1 MYRKKQP
8 LENYSKFAMMIICL
22 VKAEIDFN
30 VVVDEDENTALM
42 AILAAHDYET
52 FNFLCRYGKNLDFK
66 KKNKYGENATSLFL
80 KLDYIPLQR
89 NPMIYQRSFDFKYL
103 DQTTKNNALIF
114 IVINK
119 PSYIMDVLKYHYCS
133 INEVNIHQENA
144 LIIAAKMNNYNS
156 VELLLQ
162 KCANTNQQDDM
173 GNTALHYAVQANNI
187 PMIYD
192 LIHNDANPHLK
203 NNQKESALEMANRLG
218 NKKVLNAIL
227 GNLSVSDYSKEKSL
241 MTRSQNVKTPQI
253 DEYLYTNTSNFYSE
267 FQNNNA
273 YTQEIK
279 NVYKNYV
286 DKVNKQRNF
295 IIKQFKSD
303 IDDLLQDLI
312 FCSIGD

>member
-1 MYRKKQP
+1 M
-8 LENYSKFAMMIICL
+8 
-22 VKAEIDFN
+22 
-30 VVVDEDENTALM
+30 
-42 AILAAHDYET
+42 
-52 FNFLCRYGKNLDFK
+52 
-66 KKNKYGENATSLFL
+66 
-80 KLDYIPLQR
+80 KL
-89 NPMIYQRSFDFKYL
+89 
-103 DQTTKNNALIF
+103 
-114 IVINK
+114 
-119 PSYIMDVLKYHYCS
+119 
-133 INEVNIHQENA
+133 

-227 GNLSVSDYSKEKSL
+227 GNLSVSDYSKEKSS

>member
-133 INEVNIHQENA
+133 INEVI
-144 LIIAAKMNNYNS
+144 NYR
-156 VELLLQ
+156 
-162 KCANTNQQDDM
+162 
-173 GNTALHYAVQANNI
+173 G
-187 PMIYD
+187 
-192 LIHNDANPHLK
+192 
-203 NNQKESALEMANRLG
+203 
-218 NKKVLNAIL
+218 
-227 GNLSVSDYSKEKSL
+227 
-241 MTRSQNVKTPQI
+241 
-253 DEYLYTNTSNFYSE
+253 
-267 FQNNNA
+267 
-273 YTQEIK
+273 
-279 NVYKNYV
+279 
-286 DKVNKQRNF
+286 
-295 IIKQFKSD
+295 
-303 IDDLLQDLI
+303 
-312 FCSIGD
+312 